1 MTTAA
6 VLWVGAGGALGAWL
20 RLRLSGLADSRFG
33 RAFPCG
39 TLLVNGLGCLV
50 MGLLA
55 GALAAR
61 LISEDPWHDF
71 MAEGLLGA
79 LTTFSSFS
87 MDTVR
92 LFAADRPIRAL
103 GNILATL
110 VLSLGGLAAGY
121 AVFGLNPY

>member
-1 MTTAA
+1 MTATT
-6 VLWVGAGGALGAWL
+6 VLWVGAGGALGALL
-20 RLRLSGLADSRFG
+20 RFRLSAWADSRTG
-33 RAFPCG
+33 RGFPCG
-39 TLLVNGLGCLV
+39 TLLVNVLGCLV

-55 GALAAR
+55 GALGAR
-61 LISEDPWHDF
+61 LIPADPWHDF

-92 LFAADRPIRAL
+92 LFAADRPFRAL

-110 VLSLGGLAAGY
+110 SLSLIGVAAGY
-121 AVFGLNPY
+121 AVFG